1 MLRSGRIGQRAQH
14 VEHAGHS
21 QRGTNRTNETHRR
34 MEGTCESESDAA
46 LIADLGNL
54 LRLQIKRQSQR
65 LEAIGGAALGRSCA
79 IAMLHDFHSGGG
91 SHHRTHRRQV
101 HRRSTVTASA
111 DNVSSFAGDIQWDG
125 VPHHRL
131 GRAAYLIGGQAELLL
146 RGEYRAHGGGIGVT
160 LHQII
165 DEPFRFLRAQMVSPN
180 QFGENRLPCDLGHSI
195 LPLASRQALRLC
207 FRRIF

>member
-1 MLRSGRIGQRAQH
+1 MLRVCRVGQRTKH
-14 VEHAGHS
+14 VEHAWHAE
-21 QRGTNRTNETHRR
+21 RGANRTDKTHGGV
-34 MEGTCESESDAA
+34 EGACESESGAA

-91 SHHRTHRRQV
+91 GHHRTHGRQV
-101 HRRSTVTASA
+101 HRCSTVTASA

-146 RGEYRAHGGGIGVT
+146 RGEHRANGRRISVAAHKV
-160 LHQII
+160 I
-165 DEPFRFLRAQMVSPN
+165 DEPLGFLGAQMVPSD
-180 QFGENRLPCDLGHSI
+180 QLGEDRLPCDFGHDT
-195 LPLASRQALRLC
+195 LLDASARHLVV
-207 FRRIF
+207 